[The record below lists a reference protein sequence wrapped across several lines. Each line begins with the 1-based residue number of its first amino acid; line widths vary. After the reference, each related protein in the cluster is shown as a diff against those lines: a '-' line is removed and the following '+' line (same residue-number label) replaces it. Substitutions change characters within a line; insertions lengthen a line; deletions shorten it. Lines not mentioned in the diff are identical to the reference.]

1 MNQNDIV
8 LILLT
13 VIELANLTIRIMKLL
28 PPLLLKRSRVSDEP
42 REQPIDKNIL
52 KTM

>member
-13 VIELANLTIRIMKLL
+13 VIELANLAIRIIKIL
-28 PPLLLKRSRVSDEP
+28 PPREP
-42 REQPIDKNIL
+42 PISKNIL
-52 KTM
+52 KTMYC